1 MAARM
6 PRGAADGPFREE
18 LTMKTMV
25 IAASLPQLPSW
36 LRLTTRLPDF
46 VTLMKPR
53 MMSLA
58 VLTALV
64 GLLITPGHLDPLGSV
79 AILAIA
85 ASAGAAGVLNMWYD
99 ADIDAIMARTARR
112 PFPRGRVSRSEALVF
127 GLTLAVN
134 AVVFLALATNI
145 KAAAPVAFTI
155 FFYVVVYTMWLKRS
169 TPQNIVIGGA
179 TGAVPPVVGWPAA
192 AGEIGAEPLVL
203 LLVVF
208 LWTPPHFW
216 AHSLNRA
223 DEYARAGVPMLP
235 VVAGRAAT
243 TRHILVYSLLLL
255 PVSMFVVFAALL
267 TSSNRSSTI
276 LFARTP
282 AAVAFSQAASLS
294 GNVEAVRSSVG
305 GKADEA

>member
-53 MMSLA
+53 VMSLA

-64 GLLITPGHLDPLGSV
+64 GLLIAPGHLDPLLGSV

-99 ADIDAIMARTARR
+99 ADIDAIMARTV
-112 PFPRGRVSRSEALVF
+112 RGRVSRSEALVF
-127 GLTLAVN
+127 GLTLAVS

-145 KAAAPVAFTI
+145 KAAALLAFTI

-179 TGAVPPVVGWPAA
+179 AGAVPPVVGWPAA

-223 DEYARAGVPMLP
+223 DEYARASVPMLP

-282 AAVAFSQAASLS
+282 AAVAFSQAESLS

>member
-85 ASAGAAGVLNMWYD
+85 ASAGAAGAVGAHLFDNFGRRVGQLARQP
-99 ADIDAIMARTARR
+99 ADRLHD
-112 PFPRGRVSRSEALVF
+112 P
-127 GLTLAVN
+127 
-134 AVVFLALATNI
+134 
-145 KAAAPVAFTI
+145 
-155 FFYVVVYTMWLKRS
+155 
-169 TPQNIVIGGA
+169 
-179 TGAVPPVVGWPAA
+179 
-192 AGEIGAEPLVL
+192 
-203 LLVVF
+203 
-208 LWTPPHFW
+208 
-216 AHSLNRA
+216 
-223 DEYARAGVPMLP
+223 
-235 VVAGRAAT
+235 
-243 TRHILVYSLLLL
+243 
-255 PVSMFVVFAALL
+255 
-267 TSSNRSSTI
+267 
-276 LFARTP
+276 
-282 AAVAFSQAASLS
+282 ASLVITI
-294 GNVEAVRSSVG
+294 GYDPGEY
-305 GKADEA
+305 